1 MKYIRLF
8 SLLLLVAELLTS
20 CDALDLYPEDYY
32 GTEDFWKNSA
42 QVEGYMIGL
51 HSNLRDKY
59 QTFYMLGEARGGT
72 SKSGTSFIGTSIN
85 DSSPIKTNT
94 FSKHLTGISNW
105 DGLYANILN
114 VNLFIQKVEQEC
126 SFLEQNNRSYLLAQ
140 AYGLRAF
147 YYFHLYKTF
156 GGLPI
161 VEQPRVMKGVTDAE
175 DLYLKRSSAKATLDF
190 IKKDIG
196 KSEELFGTDNRMKK
210 EKSMWSRYATLM
222 LKTEIYLWSGKVK
235 TEDQLPDI
243 NDIHI
248 AEQALQKVIGNFSLL
263 PEFADIFNYEH
274 KGNDEIIFAIR
285 FADGEKTNWIENF
298 VYSGSLKG
306 QFYDKNGNP
315 LTDPL
320 NLKGTGLLRHEYKWG
335 LFAAMD
341 DEDNRKRDTFLDCY
355 NEDGSPAGL
364 ALRKFMGIVNS
375 NGNRSYCDDYV
386 IYRYADAL
394 LLMAEI
400 QNAIGGDVAYYI
412 NKVRERAYGEN
423 YSEQLYGYKNAG
435 YGDNELAILKERDKE
450 FVWEGKRWFDLVR
463 LHAEDGTSLAFSPE
477 ANYDD
482 PSPVIKKS
490 EAYKLLWPIDIE
502 TLNND
507 PELKNN
513 PGYEE

>member
-1 MKYIRLF
+1 MKYIRYF
-8 SLLLLVAELLTS
+8 SLLLACVGLFSS
-20 CDALDLYPEDYY
+20 CDVLELYPEDYY

-42 QVEGYMIGL
+42 QAEGYMIGL

-59 QTFYMLGEARGGT
+59 QTFYLLGEARGGT

-94 FSKHLTGISNW
+94 FSRHLTGISNW
-105 DGLYANILN
+105 DGLYSNILN
-114 VNLFIQKVEQEC
+114 VNLFIQKVEQGC
-126 SFLEQNNRSYLLAQ
+126 DFLEQSNRNYLLAQ

-156 GGLPI
+156 GGLPL
-161 VEQPRVMKGVTDAE
+161 VEQPQVMEGVTDAE
-175 DLYLKRSSAKATLDF
+175 DLYLDRSSAKVTFDF

-196 KSEELFGTDNRMKK
+196 KSEELFGSDNTMKK
-210 EKSMWSRYATLM
+210 ERSMWSRYATLM
-222 LKTEIYLWSGKVK
+222 LKAEIYLWSAKVK
-235 TEDQLPDI
+235 TEDQIPAPD
-243 NDIHI
+243 DIQV
-248 AEQALQKVIGNFSLL
+248 AEKALLGVIGHFSLL
-263 PEFADIFNYEH
+263 PRFADVFDYEH

-285 FADGEKTNWIENF
+285 FVDGEKTNWIENF

-306 QFYDKNGNP
+306 QFYDKDGIP

-341 DEDNRKRDTFLDCY
+341 DMDSRKRDTFLDCY

-364 ALRKFMGIVNS
+364 VLKKFMGIVNS
-375 NGNRSYCDDYV
+375 NGNRSYSDDYV

-394 LLMAEI
+394 LLMAEV
-400 QNAIGGDVAYYI
+400 QNVLGGDVAYYI

-423 YSEQLYGYKNAG
+423 YDELRYGYRNAG
-435 YGDNELAILKERDKE
+435 YGDNELAILRERDKE

-463 LHAEDGTSLAFSPE
+463 LQAGDGSSLAFSSE

-482 PSPVIKKS
+482 PSPVIRKS

-507 PELKNN
+507 PKLVNN
-513 PGYEE
+513 PGYED

>member
-1 MKYIRLF
+1 MKYIHNF
-8 SLLLLVAELLTS
+8 SLLLIVVGLLSS

-32 GTEDFWKNSA
+32 GTEDFWQNSA

-59 QTFYMLGEARGGT
+59 QTFYILGEARGGT

-85 DSSPIKTNT
+85 ESSPIKTNT
-94 FSKHLTGISNW
+94 FSKHLTGVFNW
-105 DGLYANILN
+105 DGLYSNILN

-126 SFLEQNNRSYLLAQ
+126 DFLEQHSRSYLLAQ

-161 VEQPRVMKGVTDAE
+161 IEQPRIMKGVTNAE
-175 DLYLKRSSAKATLDF
+175 DLYLKRSSAKVTLDF
-190 IKKDIG
+190 IKRDIE
-196 KSEELFGTDNRMKK
+196 KSEELFGIDNTMKK

-222 LKTEIYLWSGKVK
+222 LKTEIYLWSAKVK
-235 TEDQLPDI
+235 TENQLPDM
-243 NDIHI
+243 NDIHT
-248 AEQALQKVIGNFSLL
+248 AEQALLKV
-263 PEFADIFNYEH
+263 IFNYAY

-285 FADGEKTNWIENF
+285 FADGEKTNWVENF

-306 QFYDKNGNP
+306 QFYDKEGNA

-320 NLKGTGLLRHEYKWG
+320 SLKGTGLLRHEYKWG
-335 LFAAMD
+335 LFSAMD
-341 DEDNRKRDTFLDCY
+341 DEDSRKRGTFLDCY
-355 NEDGSPAGL
+355 NEDGSPAGIVL
-364 ALRKFMGIVNS
+364 KKFMGIINS
-375 NGNRSYCDDYV
+375 NGNRSYGDDYV
-386 IYRYADAL
+386 MYRYADAL

-400 QNAIGGDVAYYI
+400 QNAQGGDVAYYLNQI
-412 NKVRERAYGEN
+412 RERAYGDN
-423 YSEQLYGYKNAG
+423 YAEQRNGYKNGSYA
-435 YGDNELAILKERDKE
+435 DNELAILKERDKE

-463 LHAEDGTSLAFSPE
+463 LHAEDGTSLAFSAE

-482 PSPVIKKS
+482 PSPVLKKS

-507 PELKNN
+507 PELINN
-513 PGYEE
+513 PGYED

>member
-1 MKYIRLF
+1 MKYIHNF
-8 SLLLLVAELLTS
+8 SLLLIVVGLLSS

-32 GTEDFWKNSA
+32 GTEDFWQNSA

-59 QTFYMLGEARGGT
+59 QTFYILGEARGGT

-85 DSSPIKTNT
+85 ESSPIKTNT
-94 FSKHLTGISNW
+94 FSKHLTGVFNW
-105 DGLYANILN
+105 DGLYSNILN

-126 SFLEQNNRSYLLAQ
+126 DFLEQHSRSYLLAQ

-161 VEQPRVMKGVTDAE
+161 IEQPRIMKGVTNAE
-175 DLYLKRSSAKATLDF
+175 DLYLKRSSAKVTLDF
-190 IKKDIG
+190 IKRDIE
-196 KSEELFGTDNRMKK
+196 KSEELFGIDNTMKK

-222 LKTEIYLWSGKVK
+222 LKTEIYLWSAKVK
-235 TEDQLPDI
+235 TENQLPDM
-243 NDIHI
+243 NDIHT
-248 AEQALQKVIGNFSLL
+248 AEQALLKVIGKFSLL
-263 PEFADIFNYEH
+263 PEFTDIFNYAY

-285 FADGEKTNWIENF
+285 FADGEKTNWVENF

-306 QFYDKNGNP
+306 QFYDKEGNA

-320 NLKGTGLLRHEYKWG
+320 SLKGTGLLRHEYKWG
-335 LFAAMD
+335 LFSAMD
-341 DEDNRKRDTFLDCY
+341 DEDSRKRGTFLDCY
-355 NEDGSPAGL
+355 NEDGSPAGIVL
-364 ALRKFMGIVNS
+364 KKFMGIINS
-375 NGNRSYCDDYV
+375 NGNRSYGDDYV
-386 IYRYADAL
+386 MYRYADAL

-400 QNAIGGDVAYYI
+400 QNAQGGDVAYYLNQI
-412 NKVRERAYGEN
+412 RERAYGDN
-423 YSEQLYGYKNAG
+423 YVEQRNGYKNGSYAVI
-435 YGDNELAILKERDKE
+435 ELAILKERDKE

-463 LHAEDGTSLAFSPE
+463 LHAEDGTSLAFSAE

-482 PSPVIKKS
+482 PSPVLKKS

-507 PELKNN
+507 PELINN
-513 PGYEE
+513 PGYED